1 MYGDRDKPDNE
12 GRIGLTPPVEGC
24 YVSASRMVLECSFGR
39 NPVRGGTTNMSEN
52 EHPKG
57 ALLFIAVYLLILAA
71 LWTNAYLRLWGG

>member
-1 MYGDRDKPDNE
+1 
-12 GRIGLTPPVEGC
+12 
-24 YVSASRMVLECSFGR
+24 
-39 NPVRGGTTNMSEN
+39 MSEN